1 MLTLAGWQEDLC
13 ALKLW
18 PEQARANRMMWL
30 MDSDL
35 VGLRTS
41 ADAGLSL
48 NDCSDLFIHQADCD
62 KAASAAQS
70 RWRNFPRPRCC
81 SKAFA
86 SPQEG
91 EGHPAELRA
100 VGLLLE
106 IWTLSK
112 LWADLVYGGEAD
124 RYLTGQADG
133 RGTRGPGNTFR
144 LPAVALSRLFTRKR
158 HLQHRIQE
166 NYTCASQECISTACE
181 IKGDLMTPPQNMS
194 LVLKLFQE
202 NDVWINVWCGRWRAH
217 TCWTR
222 KSHYSILLNAN
233 DLYSSLT
240 VSLLYIIRQ
249 FEPPGGKNSSLRL
262 ALPLLISQ

>member
-62 KAASAAQS
+62 KVASAAQS
-70 RWRNFPRPRCC
+70 RRRNFPRPRCC

-112 LWADLVYGGEAD
+112 LWADLVYGGGGRQVSDRPGRRTWHSRSREHVQTVCGSFITLIHEEAPPSAQSSGKL
-124 RYLTGQADG
+124 YL
-133 RGTRGPGNTFR
+133 REWRM
-144 LPAVALSRLFTRKR
+144 
-158 HLQHRIQE
+158 HQHCVR
-166 NYTCASQECISTACE
+166 N
-181 IKGDLMTPPQNMS
+181 K
-194 LVLKLFQE
+194 
-202 NDVWINVWCGRWRAH
+202 
-217 TCWTR
+217 
-222 KSHYSILLNAN
+222 
-233 DLYSSLT
+233 
-240 VSLLYIIRQ
+240 RQ
-249 FEPPGGKNSSLRL
+249 FDESPTKHVVSSQTISGKWCLNECLMRPVESTYVLDKKK
-262 ALPLLISQ
+262 PLQYFA